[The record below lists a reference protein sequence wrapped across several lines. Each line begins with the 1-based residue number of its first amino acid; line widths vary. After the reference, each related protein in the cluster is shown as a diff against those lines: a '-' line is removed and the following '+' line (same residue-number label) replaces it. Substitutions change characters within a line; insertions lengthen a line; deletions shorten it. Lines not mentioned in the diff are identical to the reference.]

1 MIRLSLLI
9 LFVIS
14 TPLLAQ
20 EDGDRGYIA
29 GLLEDALG
37 GPGRVVRIEGFRGA
51 LSATARID
59 RVTIADDDGIW
70 LTIED
75 AAMSWN
81 RAALLRGRIEISQLE
96 AGRIALPRLPLP
108 QEQEP
113 RSVEAR
119 GFSLPELPVA
129 INIDQLAAR
138 QIEVGAPIL
147 GEAARMSLTASVS
160 LEGGEL
166 ASNVRASRTDG
177 QAGEFE
183 IGADY
188 VNQTEELALNLS
200 LTEEAGG
207 IAARALNLPG
217 LPSVQLNVEGRGPLS
232 DFASDVR
239 LATDNV
245 ERLVGRVTTG
255 TGADPADR
263 RFDVD
268 VSGDVTALFAPD
280 YRPFFGDDL
289 ALVASGL
296 LRGDGGFS
304 LSQMVLRTQSL
315 SLGGRVELGP
325 DTWPTLIDIEGRLD
339 DPASDGVI
347 LPLNGPQISVAFGDF
362 AIAFDAAQG
371 DQWQARF
378 DLAEPRRDDI
388 TAGQLRLTANGTI
401 DSNPTALGSVMAAI
415 DLAVRDLLFDDP
427 ALSQAVG
434 SDLTGQLAINYVEG
448 RPVDV
453 TGISL
458 RGNGYDLTGDVTIAG
473 LEEAFQTTFDLG
485 LNAGD
490 IATLSSL
497 LGQDLSG
504 SARVDVVGRA
514 DLGGAFD
521 VSVDGLGRNL
531 TIGIPQADALL
542 TGDTELDV
550 RVLRD
555 GSGLTI
561 ERAILEN
568 PQARVAA
575 LGRLTSNAG
584 TLSYALGIPDLG
596 RVVAELP
603 GPLNLDG
610 NLARDGDTWR
620 VRAAGTGPFSST
632 VEFQGRLLPSTVLTY
647 DFQLPN
653 IASLVAGFSGPL
665 RLQGKVFD
673 EDGRLGTDTA
683 LAGPGG
689 TTATL
694 IGQLSPAVDLGLSGQ
709 APLGLI
715 GPFIRPR
722 SLDGPIGFD
731 LRARGPSLDQVS
743 GVVRTNG
750 ATLILPNEGISI
762 GNISGEANL
771 AGGQA
776 RVALTGNPPLG
787 GTAQLS
793 GTIGLSP
800 GLPADLLNTL
810 SAIVIEDPQL
820 YRVTLSGETTAR
832 GPLQGGALIAGD
844 MTIDLAEILV
854 PSTSFGAL
862 APIPKISHVGLPQAA
877 EITRGRAGLLRSENG
892 GGGEGIAYPIDV
904 LVRAP
909 SRIFV
914 RGRGL
919 DAELGGSLRL
929 TGDTDNIVSVGA
941 FDLIRGRLDILNRRF
956 TLNQG
961 RLALEGDFDPILDF
975 VATTNTTDGT
985 ASVIVEGRSSSPRI
999 RFEANPSVPEDE
1011 VLAQILF
1018 GRDIQQLSA
1027 LQILQLANAIGTLA
1041 GREGAGLL
1049 SGLRRGFA
1057 LDDLDFETDDTGE
1070 SSVRLGKYLTDNV
1083 YTDVTVGQEGTT
1095 DFSINIDVT
1104 SSITARGRAS
1114 ADGDTALGI
1123 FFERDY

>member
-1 MIRLSLLI
+1 M
-9 LFVIS
+9 
-14 TPLLAQ
+14 
-20 EDGDRGYIA
+20 
-29 GLLEDALG
+29 
-37 GPGRVVRIEGFRGA
+37 
-51 LSATARID
+51 
-59 RVTIADDDGIW
+59 
-70 LTIED
+70 
-75 AAMSWN
+75 
-81 RAALLRGRIEISQLE
+81 
-96 AGRIALPRLPLP
+96 
-108 QEQEP
+108 
-113 RSVEAR
+113 
-119 GFSLPELPVA
+119 
-129 INIDQLAAR
+129 
-138 QIEVGAPIL
+138 
-147 GEAARMSLTASVS
+147 
-160 LEGGEL
+160 
-166 ASNVRASRTDG
+166 
-177 QAGEFE
+177 
-183 IGADY
+183 
-188 VNQTEELALNLS
+188 
-200 LTEEAGG
+200 
-207 IAARALNLPG
+207 
-217 LPSVQLNVEGRGPLS
+217 
-232 DFASDVR
+232 
-239 LATDNV
+239 ATDNV
-245 ERLVGRVTTG
+245 ERLAGRVTTG

-263 RFDVD
+263 SFDVD
-268 VSGDVTALFAPD
+268 ISGDVTALFAPD

-304 LSQMVLRTQSL
+304 LSQMTLRTQSL

-339 DPASDGVI
+339 DPASDRVI
-347 LPLNGPQISVAFGDF
+347 LPLNGPQISVATGDF

-378 DLAEPRRDDI
+378 DLVEPRRDDI
-388 TAGQLRLTANGTI
+388 AAGQLRLTANGTI
-401 DSNPTALGSVMAAI
+401 DANPTALGLVTAAI
-415 DLAVRDLLFDDP
+415 DLAVRDLRFDDP
-427 ALSQAVG
+427 AVAQAVG

-448 RPVDV
+448 GTVDV
-453 TGISL
+453 TGINL
-458 RGNGYDLTGDVTIAG
+458 RGNGYGLTGDVTIAG
-473 LEEAFQTTFDLG
+473 LEESFQTTFDLG
-485 LNAGD
+485 LNADD

-504 SARVDVVGRA
+504 SARVDVAGRA

-521 VSVDGLGRNL
+521 VSVGGLGRDL
-531 TIGIPQADALL
+531 AVGIPQADALL
-542 TGDTELDV
+542 AGETELDI

-555 GSGLTI
+555 RNGLTI

-575 LGRLTSNAG
+575 LGRLTSDAG
-584 TLSYALGIPDLG
+584 TLSYALGITDLG

-603 GPLNLDG
+603 GRLSLDG
-610 NLARDGDTWR
+610 NLARDGETWR

-632 VEFQGRLLPSTVLTY
+632 VEFQGRVLPSTVLTY

-653 IASLVAGFSGPL
+653 LASLVAGFSGPL

-673 EDGRLGTDTA
+673 EDGLLGTDTA
-683 LAGPGG
+683 LSGPGG

-694 IGQLSPAVDLGLSGQ
+694 IGQLSPAIELGLRGQ
-709 APLGLI
+709 APLGLV

-722 SLDGPIGFD
+722 SLGGSVNFD
-731 LRARGPSLDQVS
+731 LRALGASLDQLS
-743 GVVRTNG
+743 GVVRTDG

-762 GNISGEANL
+762 GNISGEAAL

-776 RVALTGNPPLG
+776 RIALTGSPPLG
-787 GTAQLS
+787 GTARLS
-793 GTIGLSP
+793 GTVGLSP
-800 GLPADLLNTL
+800 GFPADLQNTL
-810 SAIVIEDPQL
+810 SGVVIEDPQL
-820 YRVTLSGETTAR
+820 YRVTLSGETTVR
-832 GPLQGGALIAGD
+832 GPLQGGARIAGD
-844 MTIDLAEILV
+844 MTIDMAEILV
-854 PSTSFGAL
+854 PSTSFGTL
-862 APIPKISHVGLPQAA
+862 APIPEISHVGLPPAA
-877 EITRGRAGLLRSENG
+877 EATRSRAGLVRSENG
-892 GGGEGIAYPIDV
+892 GGNGIAYPIDV

-975 VATTNTTDGT
+975 VATTNTTEGT

-1041 GREGAGLL
+1041 GRESAGLL

-1057 LDDLDFETDDTGE
+1057 LDDLDFETDDNGE
-1070 SSVRLGKYLTDNV
+1070 SSVRLGKYVTDNV

-1095 DFSINIDVT
+1095 DFSINIDLT